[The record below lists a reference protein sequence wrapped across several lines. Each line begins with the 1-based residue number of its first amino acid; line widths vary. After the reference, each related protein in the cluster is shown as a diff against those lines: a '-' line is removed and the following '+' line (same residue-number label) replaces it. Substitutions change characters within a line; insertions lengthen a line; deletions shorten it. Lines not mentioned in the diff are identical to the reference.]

1 MAKATLLVLAA
12 GLGSRYG
19 GIKQMDPVGANGEFV
34 LDYSMFDAVRAG
46 FDKVVLV
53 IRDELEEPLKEHFKA
68 LDGKLEIA
76 YVKQHLDDL
85 PTGFTVPAERKKPW
99 GTGHAIWTA
108 RNVIDTPFAAI
119 NADDFYG
126 AKTYKALADFLLSP
140 ECDANTYAMV
150 AFQLN
155 NTLSENGTVS
165 RGICAADANGYLTSV
180 VERTSIEGTEN
191 GARFKDDDGSWKPL
205 TGFEPASMN
214 FWGFAPSLFPRLEK
228 LFVEFLQAKG
238 QELKSEY
245 YIPSVVD
252 TLIKRGE
259 VRAKMLQTPERWFGM
274 TYAEDRAQ
282 VVAKVKELTA
292 AGLYPEK
299 LWK

>member
-1 MAKATLLVLAA
+1 MAKATLVVLAA

-19 GIKQMDPVGANGEFV
+19 GIKQMDPIGCNGEFV
-34 LDYSMFDAVRAG
+34 LDYSIFDAVRAG

-53 IRDELEEPLKEHFKA
+53 IRDELEAPLKEHFKA
-68 LDGKLEIA
+68 LDGKIEIA
-76 YVKQHLDDL
+76 YVKQRLTDL
-85 PTGFTVPAERKKPW
+85 PGGFKCPEGRVKPW
-99 GTGHAIWTA
+99 GTGHAIWSA
-108 RNVIDTPFAAI
+108 RDVVDSPFAAI

-126 AKTYKALADFLLSP
+126 ARTFRVLGEFLLGK

-150 AFQLN
+150 AFKLC

-165 RGICAADANGYLTSV
+165 RGICTADDNGYLTGV
-180 VERTSIEGTEN
+180 VERTSIEGTEG
-191 GARFKDDDGSWKPL
+191 GARFKDDDGKWYPL
-205 TGFEPASMN
+205 TGEEPSSMN
-214 FWGFAPSLFPRLEK
+214 FWGFAPSLFPRLET
-228 LFVEFLQAKG
+228 LFLEFLAKRG
-238 QELKSEY
+238 GEAKSEF

-259 VRAKMLQTPERWFGM
+259 VRARMLETPERWFGM

-282 VVAKVKELTA
+282 VVAKVRELTA
-292 AGLYPEK
+292 SGLYPEK

>member
-19 GIKQMDPVGANGEFV
+19 GIKQMDPIGANGEFV

-53 IRDELEEPLKEHFKA
+53 IRDELEAPLKEHFKA
-68 LDGKLEIA
+68 LDGKLEIS

-85 PTGFTVPAERKKPW
+85 PSGFTVPAERKKPW

-108 RNVIDTPFAAI
+108 RNAIDTPFAAI

-126 AKTYKALADFLLSP
+126 AKTFKTLAEFLLGR

-155 NTLSENGTVS
+155 NTLSENGSVS
-165 RGICAADANGYLTSV
+165 RGICQADAQGYLTSV
-180 VERTSIEGTEN
+180 VERTSIEGTPG

-205 TGFEPASMN
+205 TGLEPASMN
-214 FWGFAPSLFPRLEK
+214 FWGFSPSLFPRLET
-228 LFVEFLQAKG
+228 LFVEFLKARG

-259 VRAKMLQTPERWFGM
+259 VRARMLQTPERWFGM

-299 LWK
+299 LWN